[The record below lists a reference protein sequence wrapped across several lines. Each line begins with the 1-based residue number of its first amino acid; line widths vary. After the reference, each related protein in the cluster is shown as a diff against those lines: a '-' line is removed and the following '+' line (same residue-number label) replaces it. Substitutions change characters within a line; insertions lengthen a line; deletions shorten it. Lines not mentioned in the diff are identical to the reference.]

1 MRRSHGPVRSSEPGN
16 KRPVRLLRSRSD
28 PVLRRP
34 AHRQSVRHT
43 FRPGIL
49 RRAARRQ
56 GSCKT
61 TEAPPPSRLRSGT
74 APNDRTTGTTHE
86 RWGGGGGGAPPRPR
100 GGGGGAAPPQTPAP
114 PAGGGGGWPPPHR
127 SHRFPWAIP
136 SAQKA
141 SPPTSRATERATPE
155 PPLPDTASPCRQR
168 RKSSSRYLGSGHIW
182 SSTISSSLSM
192 RRRISS
198 KHDATVS
205 W

>member
-16 KRPVRLLRSRSD
+16 KRPVRLLRSAPTRCSGARLTGSQSATRSARGYSAAQHD
-28 PVLRRP
+28 GRE
-34 AHRQSVRHT
+34 
-43 FRPGIL
+43 
-49 RRAARRQ
+49 AARRPKHRPP
-56 GSCKT
+56 GSDRGPPRT
-61 TEAPPPSRLRSGT
+61 TEPQGQRTSG
-74 APNDRTTGTTHE
+74 A
-86 RWGGGGGGAPPRPR
+86 ALF
-100 GGGGGAAPPQTPAP
+100 GAAPLASFSLGNTV
-114 PAGGGGGWPPPHR
+114 
-127 SHRFPWAIP
+127 
-136 SAQKA
+136 SAKA

>member
-28 PVLRRP
+28 PACSGARLTGS
-34 AHRQSVRHT
+34 QSATRSARGYSAAQHDG
-43 FRPGIL
+43 RE
-49 RRAARRQ
+49 AARRP
-56 GSCKT
+56 K
-61 TEAPPPSRLRSGT
+61 
-74 APNDRTTGTTHE
+74 H
-86 RWGGGGGGAPPRPR
+86 RPL
-100 GGGGGAAPPQTPAP
+100 PAP
-114 PAGGGGGWPPPHR
+114 IGDRPERQNHRDNARAVRRFSAPHR

-155 PPLPDTASPCRQR
+155 PLFPDTAPPCRQR

>member
-86 RWGGGGGGAPPRPR
+86 RWGGGGGGGARGAGGAPPGGPSPPPRPPPPPAAPSGAPPPPPPPPPNPAW
-100 GGGGGAAPPQTPAP
+100 GGGLPAP
-114 PAGGGGGWPPPHR
+114 PPL
-127 SHRFPWAIP
+127 
-136 SAQKA
+136 A
-141 SPPTSRATERATPE
+141 SFS
-155 PPLPDTASPCRQR
+155 
-168 RKSSSRYLGSGHIW
+168 LGN
-182 SSTISSSLSM
+182 
-192 RRRISS
+192 
-198 KHDATVS
+198 TVS
-205 W
+205 AKSIPADKPGY

>member
-28 PVLRRP
+28 PACSGARLTGS
-34 AHRQSVRHT
+34 QSATRSARGYSAAQHDG
-43 FRPGIL
+43 RE
-49 RRAARRQ
+49 AARRP
-56 GSCKT
+56 K
-61 TEAPPPSRLRSGT
+61 
-74 APNDRTTGTTHE
+74 H
-86 RWGGGGGGAPPRPR
+86 RPL
-100 GGGGGAAPPQTPAP
+100 PAP
-114 PAGGGGGWPPPHR
+114 IGDRPERQNHRDNARAVRRRKAPHR

-155 PPLPDTASPCRQR
+155 PLFPDTAPPCRQR

>member
-28 PVLRRP
+28 PACSGARLTGS
-34 AHRQSVRHT
+34 QSATRSARGYSAAQHDG
-43 FRPGIL
+43 RE
-49 RRAARRQ
+49 AARRP
-56 GSCKT
+56 K
-61 TEAPPPSRLRSGT
+61 
-74 APNDRTTGTTHE
+74 H
-86 RWGGGGGGAPPRPR
+86 RPL
-100 GGGGGAAPPQTPAP
+100 PAP
-114 PAGGGGGWPPPHR
+114 IGDRPERQNHR
-127 SHRFPWAIP
+127 DNARAVRFPWAIP

-155 PPLPDTASPCRQR
+155 PLFPDTAPPCRQR